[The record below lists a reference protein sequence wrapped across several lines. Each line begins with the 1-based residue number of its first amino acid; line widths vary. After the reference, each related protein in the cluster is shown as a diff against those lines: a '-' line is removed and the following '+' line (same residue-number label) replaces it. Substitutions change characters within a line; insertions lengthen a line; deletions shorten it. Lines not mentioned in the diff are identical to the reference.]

1 MRSKDADRQVIPTDT
16 VYVTIDKEAVKK
28 SGMMMASDTI
38 PDKMVISLAGK
49 RALYKQDMM
58 MLEMI
63 AECGWVRPIYIAMTV
78 GSDNYMNLGDN
89 FVCEGL
95 ANRITP
101 FTTNK
106 PGVKNFD
113 TEKTYNNLMNR
124 YKFGGLE
131 KPGLYIDETTMGMCM
146 THRRLFAQLVTELL
160 KEGKTE
166 QAKKALAKA
175 EKVLPEYNV
184 PHSWKSGSIEL
195 ARAYAL
201 LGQTAKAKDICL
213 KLWKNHKQY
222 AQWYLSLDD
231 FRFMASQNQ
240 CLLYFQ
246 LMMEVNKVTTLFDKN
261 LAKKQLDELNRFY
274 TIYAQ
279 KGGKPLE

>member
-1 MRSKDADRQVIPTDT
+1 M
-16 VYVTIDKEAVKK
+16 
-28 SGMMMASDTI
+28 
-38 PDKMVISLAGK
+38 
-49 RALYKQDMM
+49 
-58 MLEMI
+58 
-63 AECGWVRPIYIAMTV
+63 
-78 GSDNYMNLGDN
+78 
-89 FVCEGL
+89 
-95 ANRITP
+95 
-101 FTTNK
+101 
-106 PGVKNFD
+106 
-113 TEKTYNNLMNR
+113 
-124 YKFGGLE
+124 
-131 KPGLYIDETTMGMCM
+131 
-146 THRRLFAQLVTELL
+146 L

-184 PHSWKSGSIEL
+184 PHSWKSGSIEI

-213 KLWKNHKQY
+213 KVWKNNKQY